1 MTTTSDGFGPSILAG
16 FYHRWWMVQRLRQF
30 NEELLL
36 RYGIMG
42 MEKRGVVGDENEAP
56 AKEAADKAV
65 CAKPVCCQ
73 GACGTDP
80 LSKAAEAVADKAKPA
95 Q

>member
-1 MTTTSDGFGPSILAG
+1 MTTRSDFGPSILTG
-16 FYHRWWMVQRLRQF
+16 FYRRWWMLQQLKRVA
-30 NEELLL
+30 EG
-36 RYGIMG
+36 YMS

-56 AKEAADKAV
+56 AKEAADKA
-65 CAKPVCCQ
+65 CEKPVCCQ